1 MPRRR
6 FTGESGDVEPALVVV
21 GASAGGLSVLQLL
34 VAGLPANWP
43 MALAIVQH
51 RSRES
56 HALCELLQDVSAL
69 PIIEVNDKE
78 EIVVGHVFLAPPDYH
93 MLAED
98 EHVSLSVDDP
108 ERWSRPSIDVLFES
122 AADALGDRVVGVVL
136 TGANSDGSRGL
147 RRIVDSGG
155 QAVVQ
160 DPATAE
166 VRVMPE
172 AARRAVPEA
181 CVLPMEA
188 IPGHLANL
196 RGRNRVPCVGG
207 VR

>member
-1 MPRRR
+1 M
-6 FTGESGDVEPALVVV
+6 EPALVVV
-21 GASAGGLSVLQLL
+21 GASAGGLRALQLL
-34 VAGLPANWP
+34 VAGLSTDWP

-56 HALCELLQDVSAL
+56 QALCELLQDVSAL
-69 PIIEVNDKE
+69 PVTEVNDKE
-78 EIVVGHVFLAPPDYH
+78 EIAVGQVYLAPPDYH
-93 MLAED
+93 LLVED
-98 EHVSLSVDDP
+98 EHFFSLSVDAP

-122 AADALGDRVVGVVL
+122 AADAFGDRAVGVVL
-136 TGANSDGSRGL
+136 TGANSDGAGGL
-147 RRIVDSGG
+147 RRIVDQGG

-181 CVLPMEA
+181 CVLPLEA

-207 VR
+207 LR